1 MRGAAAW
8 ASYFCC
14 SPHTTRTTS
23 SAHPGISLYADQ
35 ARTIGLERR
44 EILPAAQVAASEIPD
59 RLAPPRLGDRRPA
72 SPLVTPAR
80 FDPSTAAAHGAD
92 ACAAPCMSRD
102 GV

>member
-59 RLAPPRLGDRRPA
+59 RLAARRLGDRRPA
-72 SPLVTPAR
+72 SPPVTPAR
-80 FDPSTAAAHGAD
+80 FHRSTPDAHVGG
-92 ACAAPCMSRD
+92 ACAGLVIRRD
-102 GV
+102 